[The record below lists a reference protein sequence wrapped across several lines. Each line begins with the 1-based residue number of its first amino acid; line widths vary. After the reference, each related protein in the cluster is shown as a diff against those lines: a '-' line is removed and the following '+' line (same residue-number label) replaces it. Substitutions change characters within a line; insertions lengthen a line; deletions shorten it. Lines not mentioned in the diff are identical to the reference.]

1 MAANSPKTK
10 NRAAASSA
18 TADKKMTKATAIPIF
33 KTIIALIILLV
44 SYRYLAK
51 IEMCKCGDKN
61 DISNME
67 WVNVAFIVMNSVALI
82 LYIFFFALGT
92 DYANIF
98 RVVNLHLLLSL
109 FAIYFIFVLYCLILF
124 VTEFYH
130 YYYTLPKGCNC
141 GNGDISK
148 YVFYVQGG
156 IYTLNLTFIAGLMI
170 YIVLKK

>member
-1 MAANSPKTK
+1 MAANSSKTK
-10 NRAAASSA
+10 NRAAASS
-18 TADKKMTKATAIPIF
+18 ATAIPIF

-61 DISNME
+61 DISNMK
-67 WVNVAFIVMNSVALI
+67 WVDVAFIVMNSVSLV

-98 RVVNLHLLLSL
+98 RVVNLPLLLSL

-124 VTEFYH
+124 VTLSLKGAIAVMA
-130 YYYTLPKGCNC
+130 TLVNMYFMSRAASTRS
-141 GNGDISK
+141 I
-148 YVFYVQGG
+148 
-156 IYTLNLTFIAGLMI
+156 
-170 YIVLKK
+170 

>member
-1 MAANSPKTK
+1 
-10 NRAAASSA
+10 
-18 TADKKMTKATAIPIF
+18 MTKATAIPIF

-61 DISNME
+61 DISNMK
-67 WVNVAFIVMNSVALI
+67 WVDVAFIVMNSVSLV

-98 RVVNLHLLLSL
+98 RVVNLPLLLSL

-156 IYTLNLTFIAGLMI
+156 IYTLNLAFIAGLMI
-170 YIVLKK
+170 YIGLKKK